1 MYVIAILKKSLYLNV
16 FVMYRCDEGF
26 KGVECEPTSH
36 LKDQMQADF
45 GIRYEPDIDF
55 EHIRGGKVVHSNQ
68 GCGTIFADESLYFFD
83 VRIVHCCWCC
93 F

>member
-1 MYVIAILKKSLYLNV
+1 
-16 FVMYRCDEGF
+16 MYRCDEGF

-83 VRIVHCCWCC
+83 VRIVHCLLLVLFLGHLSSWNKNEHTDVD
-93 F
+93 